1 MNMSDKIEKRV
12 LALTNDIRYRAVEE
26 DGKRFIEG
34 YAAVFSSRSKLIM
47 EMGELF
53 YEEVERGAFADILVD
68 PELDVILNF
77 NHSRDLVMARTTN
90 GTLTLS
96 EDDAGL
102 FFRAE
107 IPDVTYANDTYELV
121 KNGTFFENSFGFLV
135 DSDGF
140 RWATTDED
148 VPLRI
153 ISKVRKLIDVSIVT
167 YGAYPETSVEARDLP
182 NFKDE
187 VEEEEDNTFET
198 MHKLRSNEIK
208 MLK

>member
-1 MNMSDKIEKRV
+1 MSDKIEKRV

-121 KNGTFFENSFGFLV
+121 KNGTFFENSFAFLV

-187 VEEEEDNTFET
+187 VEEEDNTFET